1 MIVCLRKMI
10 VVEDEPVEVV
20 PNSGDVELEHLHESH
35 FAEELKQKGIVPPR
49 PVVEGT
55 SVNQES

>member
-1 MIVCLRKMI
+1 MI